1 MDIVSEI
8 IAAEIGC
15 AELLD
20 DPRYP
25 DDERHCMEIVKSWM
39 CRVSPNIRLA
49 RGEGGRERTMVNEW
63 RSAAQRVVAA
73 LETRGIKL
81 R

>member
-8 IAAEIGC
+8 VAAEIGC
-15 AELLD
+15 SELLHH
-20 DPRYP
+20 PSYP
-25 DDERHCMEIVKSWM
+25 DDEQRCMEIVKSWM

-49 RGEGGRERTMVNEW
+49 RGEGGRERAMVTEW
-63 RSAAQRVVAA
+63 RSAAARVVRA